1 MDSKN
6 IRLYKGSG
14 VYFIEDQYQKDT
26 NSDYEHTNLDYEDAY
41 YHYDIDV
48 YRILLYRKSNNEYFI
63 RYKHLNKM
71 DVVPLQL
78 KIENFYNEIQDYN
91 NSDTIYIKN
100 SGKGFFEKI
109 REIQNKITEFININN
124 TPNFVQNTLDDNSE
138 YIEADVLEDTSFV
151 KSNCYEDKLIIVLH
165 SVVNNNLRASLLELR
180 KYEY

>member
-71 DVVPLQL
+71 DIVPLQL

-100 SGKGFFEKI
+100 SGKGFFEK
-109 REIQNKITEFININN
+109 TL
-124 TPNFVQNTLDDNSE
+124 NFVQNTLDDNSE

-180 KYEY
+180 K